1 MKKKLTIVD
10 IENKKDLMIKNSD
23 VLYLSSGKIITENC
37 KLVNFADQK
46 NINLKTFKSIFFS
59 KLKKYLNIEKKYLDK
74 DFFIESEISNIRN
87 DRTNIFDKIYF
98 IYCLKKII
106 KKYEFVE
113 IIFDNNL
120 LFNTYNTLGKTYMFG
135 QI

>member
-46 NINLKTFKSIFFS
+46 NINLKTFKSIFFQ
-59 KLKKYLNIEKKYLDK
+59 N
-74 DFFIESEISNIRN
+74 
-87 DRTNIFDKIYF
+87 
-98 IYCLKKII
+98 
-106 KKYEFVE
+106 
-113 IIFDNNL
+113 
-120 LFNTYNTLGKTYMFG
+120 
-135 QI
+135 